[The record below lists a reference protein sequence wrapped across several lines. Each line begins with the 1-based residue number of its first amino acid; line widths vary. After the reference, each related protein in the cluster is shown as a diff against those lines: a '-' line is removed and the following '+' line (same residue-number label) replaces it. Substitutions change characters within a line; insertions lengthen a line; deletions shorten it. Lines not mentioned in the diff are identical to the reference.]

1 MEFLFSQEEHCANN
15 PIRLVQH
22 ALCQLDDF
30 LVSETFGET
39 FYNLLV
45 VMREL
50 PFEGEGTI
58 LDLFKSSTPLSPKLI
73 DDFMNG
79 KFTDADREKIFE
91 ITLTSA
97 VSPYMDPRYLR
108 KLSDNGYMVVSKKAM
123 NEFEH
128 VIRAI
133 RKGDTISRDNLIS
146 KLQIAMEGELT
157 VEPHSVKRSYR
168 TVKSVIN
175 KFRNRSLVYFSPE
188 MKLIGGTRSI
198 FSGGLGVL
206 AGEYVEGLANTG
218 VTTYGITLRYQMSIV
233 QRISPYGI
241 STTIEIPVDYS
252 KLPVFDTGV
261 VVEEN
266 IMGTL
271 IKARV
276 WEIPAGP
283 ARVFALEDLTS
294 DITEMLYGG
303 EKETLHL
310 RERQNQ
316 LLGRAGIKAIEELL
330 KKKIIDKKPIM
341 IHLNEANCYCAL
353 DEVQRKQMLQNKN
366 DAGHLWESIGVAFTT
381 HTPVP
386 AGLPMVYSNTFGTDD
401 LIHLSWELNMDP
413 VTLMVYYVKYL
424 GDKSWNDLDIDTQ
437 QRLISLLETEDCGGF
452 LNEMNKIAGNNIVLN
467 LTEATAALSDGSTS
481 VSLRHEQVTN
491 QEIIRNSNNSPSRH
505 DKKYQPTTG
514 VTNGVNIR
522 DWQPPEFQN
531 IDFDSVPAERLLSVK
546 RSEKEEYIEMVNN
559 RTGSRLSPEH
569 LTISIMRRIN
579 TYKRTDLIIKEID
592 ILVEELGKEEINI
605 IFSGI
610 PHSKDEPAQRIFKR
624 ILDAVNWKHPNLHV
638 AFICQYDISVAK
650 YAIRG
655 SDIWLMQPI
664 EKKEASSTSHQ
675 KALGAATLIVSTYD
689 GAMIENVVDM
699 DIDPDKANG
708 AFITPLIMYRIFTK
722 KEVQMVNPNTESGNG
737 ENGYYSRPVVHIQAK
752 QDYLPVAVIDKGDR
766 YIVVDEIIP
775 DLSKEKLK
783 SLVDSPSDKFK
794 GSQLCKI
801 LKKSIGKDGGLT
813 AQSYHDVMYATLD
826 PFSTYDLHRMYDCNP
841 EPWCRMLYNKLGKL
855 AKIYT
860 GIKYGDPVYGA
871 QWFLMMRNA
880 IQRTYEVDIHRM
892 ALEYVRDIY
901 DHILA
906 SKRKS
911 VTESFADERL
921 LKLAIKWRKK
931 FLKDKAKEVNKKTRV

>member
-1 MEFLFSQEEHCANN
+1 MEFLFRREDCCSNN
-15 PIRLVQH
+15 PIRLVQN

-45 VMREL
+45 CMNGL

-58 LDLFKSSTPLSPKLI
+58 LDLFKSSTPLSPKAI

-79 KFTDADREKIFE
+79 KFTDADREKIFQ

-97 VSPYMDPRYLR
+97 VSPYMDPRYLK
-108 KLSDNGYMVVSKKAM
+108 KLSDNGYMSVSKKALD
-123 NEFEH
+123 EFGH
-128 VIRAI
+128 VICAI

-146 KLQIAMEGELT
+146 ELQIAMEGEPT
-157 VEPHSVKRSYR
+157 VEPHPVKRTYK

-175 KFRNRSLVYFSPE
+175 KFRAGSLVYFSPE

-206 AGEYVEGLANTG
+206 AGEYIEGLANTG
-218 VTTYGITLRYQMSIV
+218 VTTYGVTLRYEKSIV

-266 IMGTL
+266 IMGSL
-271 IKARV
+271 IQARV

-303 EKETLHL
+303 EKETLLL

-316 LLGRAGIKAIEELL
+316 LLGRAGIKVITELL
-330 KKKIIDKKPIM
+330 KRKIIDKKPIM

-353 DEVQRKQMLQNKN
+353 DEVQKRQMLKNKPDSVWN
-366 DAGHLWESIGVAFTT
+366 NIGIAFTT

-386 AGLPMVYSNTFGTDD
+386 AGLPMVYSHTFSTND
-401 LIHLSWELNMDP
+401 LIHLSWELNTDP
-413 VTLMVYYVKYL
+413 ITLMVYYVKYL
-424 GDKSWNDLDIDTQ
+424 DGRSWGNLEKDTQ
-437 QRLISLLETEDCGGF
+437 ERLISFLESGRYGDF
-452 LNEMNKIAGNNIVLN
+452 SNEIRKIAGDNIVLN

-491 QEIIRNSNNSPSRH
+491 LEIIRNSNNSPSRH
-505 DKKYQPTTG
+505 DKSYQPTTG
-514 VTNGVNIR
+514 ITNGVNIR

-531 IDFDSVPAERLLSVK
+531 VDYNNLSAQLLLAVK
-546 RSEKEEYIEMVNN
+546 RKEKEEYIEMVNN

-569 LTISIMRRIN
+569 LTISVMRRIN
-579 TYKRTDLIIKEID
+579 TYKRTDLIIREID
-592 ILVEELGKEEINI
+592 LLVEELGDEEINI

-610 PHSKDEPAQRIFKR
+610 PHSKDEPAQKIFKR

-655 SDIWLMQPI
+655 SDVWLMQPI

-675 KALGAATLIVSTYD
+675 KALGAGTLIVSTYD

-699 DIDPDKANG
+699 DVDPDCANG
-708 AFITPLIMYRIFTK
+708 AFITPLITYRLILK
-722 KEVQMVNPNTESGNG
+722 NEVETVNLYTEQGNG
-737 ENGYYSRPVVHIQAK
+737 ENGYFSRPIIK
-752 QDYLPVAVIDKGDR
+752 TDGDGEYTPVAVIDKGER

-783 SLVDSPSDKFK
+783 SLVDNPSDRFNGSPIFK
-794 GSQLCKI
+794 V
-801 LKKSIGKDGGLT
+801 LKKSISTDGRLS
-813 AQSYHDVMYATLD
+813 AESFHDLMYATLD

-841 EPWCRMLYNKLGKL
+841 QPWCRMLYSKLGKL
-855 AKIYT
+855 AKFYT
-860 GIKYGDPVYGA
+860 GIKYGDPRYGA

-892 ALEYVRDIY
+892 ALEYIRDIY
-901 DHILA
+901 DHILI
-906 SKRKS
+906 SKRNLI
-911 VTESFADERL
+911 TDSFPDERL
-921 LKLAIKWRKK
+921 LELAVEWRRK
-931 FLKDKAKEVNKKTRV
+931 FAEDKAKEVNKKNLV